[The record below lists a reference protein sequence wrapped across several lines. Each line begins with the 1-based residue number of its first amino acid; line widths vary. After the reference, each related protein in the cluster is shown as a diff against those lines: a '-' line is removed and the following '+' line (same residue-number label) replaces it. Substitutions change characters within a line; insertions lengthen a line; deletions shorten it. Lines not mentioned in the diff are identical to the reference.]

1 MIVNYNPP
9 DWTDPEN
16 LRAVRAERH
25 AILVR
30 ILHQGALVLRVK
42 PLIEVEVK
50 EKKMM
55 SPKEY
60 GPKDVWNKVFE
71 LYKHFYKKNNEI

>member
-16 LRAVRAERH
+16 LRAYKWCINNDIKVRVFANGY
-25 AILVR
+25 
-30 ILHQGALVLRVK
+30 QCSTWS
-42 PLIEVEVK
+42 IEVEVK